1 MDIVDYSLQ
10 TTVNVAVENCALFM
24 YLCYTLKKARFAL
37 QGHTPTCSFLSRSR
51 CQGPAYRW
59 SNDLRS
65 FDLCTTLIR
74 LYFIPS
80 PPVCLKYINI
90 AKCQI
95 RVWEKL
101 ETNQLC
107 FQPTS
112 KSEVVF
118 FLPSATQ
125 NLLDM
130 GSNCFSEV
138 KFLGCFKIASMLFS
152 PLCFFPRS
160 LGQFQDYPVIISISA
175 GDNEWRGTYVTCSMV
190 TLQPSLLCRG
200 ASGML
205 SIRGL
210 RFLERKIWGF
220 FLRAKLHSPNKW
232 SNMQEEK
239 CLINVFI
246 LLKISF

>member
-1 MDIVDYSLQ
+1 MLLLRIVPSSCTFVILWKKPDLLSKDTHPRVPSLAGADAKDQ
-10 TTVNVAVENCALFM
+10 LTGEAMTWDLLTFV
-24 YLCYTLKKARFAL
+24 R
-37 QGHTPTCSFLSRSR
+37 H
-51 CQGPAYRW
+51 W
-59 SNDLRS
+59 SG
-65 FDLCTTLIR
+65 F
-74 LYFIPS
+74 YFIPS

-118 FLPSATQ
+118 FSSFSTQ

-152 PLCFFPRS
+152 PLCFFPLS
-160 LGQFQDYPVIISISA
+160 LGQFQGYPVIISISA

-246 LLKISF
+246 LLNISF